1 MVRRG
6 VRALPERVLPRDTST
21 SPALTS
27 AQKQRTCS
35 VFKAAGASQR
45 TQRLVAIALQRP
57 VPVPP
62 RDLRGPE
69 PSAPL
74 LSAFKEV
81 HAAAFALAPQIPG
94 FFPLKLAVLLA
105 YARSIF
111 PVLTDS
117 VFCFFDQTGKPASR
131 CAADVLVSARGG
143 TRRVQSLQGLR
154 AFLSIRSVSEAED
167 WRGATGANAPERR
180 AVHVLIAGSSSGA
193 LA

>member
-1 MVRRG
+1 VVRRG
-6 VRALPERVLPRDTST
+6 VRTLPERVLPRTTST

-57 VPVPP
+57 VPASP

-69 PSAPL
+69 PCAPL

-81 HAAAFALAPQIPG
+81 HAAAAALAPQVPG

-111 PVLTDS
+111 PALTDS
-117 VFCFFDQTGKPASR
+117 VFFRSDGEACLALRRGRVRLVREEGRGVSSYYRGSGRSCRSAARPRRKTGETP
-131 CAADVLVSARGG
+131 LEP
-143 TRRVQSLQGLR
+143 TLR
-154 AFLSIRSVSEAED
+154 
-167 WRGATGANAPERR
+167 
-180 AVHVLIAGSSSGA
+180 SGA
-193 LA
+193 RCMC